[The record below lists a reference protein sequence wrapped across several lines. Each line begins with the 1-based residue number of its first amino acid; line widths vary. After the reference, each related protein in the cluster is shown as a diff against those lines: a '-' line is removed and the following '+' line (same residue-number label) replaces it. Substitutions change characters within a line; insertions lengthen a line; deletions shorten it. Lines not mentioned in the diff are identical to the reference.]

1 MLLALL
7 VGGTLLVAT
16 QTRALN
22 QAIDTVLEGRVSDL
36 AGLIADGVIPRSI
49 SVSGDESA
57 LAQIVGPDGS
67 VVASSENI
75 DGEEPLSS
83 GELAKGEITTGV
95 VRGLPIDEGSY
106 RFAATLVSTP
116 TGQHRVYVANS
127 VEVRT
132 LAVSALVAAL
142 LVGIPLLSAITAV
155 SAWHVIGRTLT
166 PVEAIR
172 AEVETITG
180 SDLHR
185 RVPEPTREDEIGR
198 LAHTMNTMLER
209 LEHAARQQDEFVA
222 NAAHELRSPLAGIRA
237 ELEVDEAHPRPE
249 AWSETRASVLEES
262 IRLQT
267 LIDDLLLLA
276 KGAATSQSHKEIDLD
291 DVVFHALSRMP
302 IPEIDIDSSAVSP
315 AKVMGDSAQL
325 ERVVA
330 NLLDNAA
337 RHASSTISLALSA
350 ADGVATLL
358 VGDDGEGVADEDR
371 EKVFE
376 RFVRADE
383 ARSRDAGGT
392 GLGLAIVAEIVHRH
406 SGNVSVSDSP
416 LGGAIFSVTI
426 PTAGPGE

>member
-1 MLLALL
+1 MGLQWAGSSKSSL
-7 VGGTLLVAT
+7 
-16 QTRALN
+16 
-22 QAIDTVLEGRVSDL
+22 GR
-36 AGLIADGVIPRSI
+36 
-49 SVSGDESA
+49 
-57 LAQIVGPDGS
+57 
-67 VVASSENI
+67 
-75 DGEEPLSS
+75 
-83 GELAKGEITTGV
+83 
-95 VRGLPIDEGSY
+95 
-106 RFAATLVSTP
+106 
-116 TGQHRVYVANS
+116 
-127 VEVRT
+127 
-132 LAVSALVAAL
+132 
-142 LVGIPLLSAITAV
+142 
-155 SAWHVIGRTLT
+155 
-166 PVEAIR
+166 
-172 AEVETITG
+172 
-180 SDLHR
+180 
-185 RVPEPTREDEIGR
+185 
-198 LAHTMNTMLER
+198 
-209 LEHAARQQDEFVA
+209 
-222 NAAHELRSPLAGIRA
+222 
-237 ELEVDEAHPRPE
+237 
-249 AWSETRASVLEES
+249 
-262 IRLQT
+262 
-267 LIDDLLLLA
+267 
-276 KGAATSQSHKEIDLD
+276 D